1 MPYLRYPYHLVLPR
15 PTTTLPFVSHLFSLN
30 RLPWHEYVPVN
41 CMGLKMYAPV
51 FMAIPLPLPCK
62 WLSKKRTCLGVVAAK
77 PRQIERF
84 TRSSRPRRR
93 PTLSLS
99 LSSFLSFSLRF
110 FIGVLN
116 EPESLVVDTLFELT
130 FYFTM
135 ASTCQAS
142 ETFTPN
148 SRAAGGA
155 FLCRTLF

>member
-1 MPYLRYPYHLVLPR
+1 MPYLRYPHHLVLPR

-30 RLPWHEYVPVN
+30 RLPWHEYGPVN
-41 CMGLKMYAPV
+41 CMGLKMHAPV
-51 FMAIPLPLPCK
+51 FMAIPLPLPSK
-62 WLSKKRTCLGVVAAK
+62 WLLKERTCLGVIAAK

-84 TRSSRPRRR
+84 TRSSR
-93 PTLSLS
+93 LSFSLS
-99 LSSFLSFSLRF
+99 LSRSFFLSFSLRF

-130 FYFTM
+130 FCFTM

-148 SRAAGGA
+148 SRAAGGV

>member
-1 MPYLRYPYHLVLPR
+1 MPCLRYPHHLVLPR
-15 PTTTLPFVSHLFSLN
+15 PTTTLLFVSHLFSLN
-30 RLPWHEYVPVN
+30 RLPWHEYGPVN
-41 CMGLKMYAPV
+41 CMGLKMHAPV

-62 WLSKKRTCLGVVAAK
+62 WLSKERTCLGVVAAK

-84 TRSSRPRRR
+84 TRSSRPRHR
-93 PTLSLS
+93 PSLS
-99 LSSFLSFSLRF
+99 FFLSFSLRF

-130 FYFTM
+130 FCFTM